1 MSVFAG
7 SALQIWALEPRLLES
22 QFHATKGTSYFR
34 LCRPAGPARNDVA
47 LGPTGFRVIMPA
59 GRDKS
64 VQGRYSAARAILA
77 VGLLCTAF
85 TFGKAQAGPSAETV
99 ARGKA
104 LTEAADCASC
114 HTADP
119 SKPFAGGKRI
129 DTPFGGIYSPNLTPD
144 RDTGIGAWSDDDF
157 YRSLHD
163 GVARDGS
170 RYYPAFPYP
179 NFTKLIRDDV
189 LAIRAY
195 LATLMPVDNSPPPPQ
210 LRWPFNYRAL
220 MRVWNFLFFR
230 PGTFEPNRQKSAEW
244 NRGAYLVEGAA
255 HCGACHTPKNF
266 FGADRRGRAFSGG
279 RVQGWFAPRL
289 DNAERSGLKSWSAED
304 IVEYL
309 QSGRNGR
316 SHAGGLMAEVV
327 VNSTSKMSDA
337 DVRAIAVYL
346 KNLPEGAPEPEV
358 TPPPQAEMTA
368 GAALYAHAC
377 IACHEA
383 DGSGAP
389 RIYPPLPGNA
399 NLLSADPSSTLR
411 IILDGAQTV
420 TTPRAPN
427 TGSMPAYAKQLTDQ
441 QIADVANYIRN
452 SWGNAAPLVTPAQV
466 KSARRM

>member
-1 MSVFAG
+1 M
-7 SALQIWALEPRLLES
+7 
-22 QFHATKGTSYFR
+22 
-34 LCRPAGPARNDVA
+34 
-47 LGPTGFRVIMPA
+47 
-59 GRDKS
+59 
-64 VQGRYSAARAILA
+64 RAILA
-77 VGLLCTAF
+77 TILLCTAF
-85 TFGKAQAGPSAETV
+85 TIGRAQGEPSAETI

-104 LTEAADCASC
+104 LTVAADCAGC

-144 RDTGIGAWSDDDF
+144 RETGLGAWSDEEF
-157 YRSLHD
+157 YRALHD

-179 NFTKLIRDDV
+179 NFTKITRDDV

-195 LATLMPVDNSPPPPQ
+195 LATLTPFRNIKPPPE
-210 LRWPFNYRAL
+210 LRWPLNYRVV
-220 MRVWNFLFFR
+220 MRGWDLLFFR
-230 PGTFEPNRQKSAEW
+230 PGTFEVNPNKSEEW

-255 HCGACHTPKNF
+255 HCGGCHTPKNM
-266 FGADRRGRAFSGG
+266 FGADKRGQPYGGG

-289 DNAERSGLKSWSAED
+289 DSADRGGLKSWSADD

-316 SHAGGLMAEVV
+316 NHAGKLMAEVV

-346 KNLPEGAPEPEV
+346 KDLPAGAPEPAV
-358 TPPPQAEMTA
+358 TPPPQAEMAA
-368 GAALYAHAC
+368 GAAVYARAC

-399 NLLSADPSSTLR
+399 NLQSDDPSSTLR

-427 TGSMPAYAKQLTDQ
+427 TGSMPAYARELSDQ

-466 KSARRM
+466 AKARRM

>member
-1 MSVFAG
+1 M
-7 SALQIWALEPRLLES
+7 
-22 QFHATKGTSYFR
+22 
-34 LCRPAGPARNDVA
+34 
-47 LGPTGFRVIMPA
+47 
-59 GRDKS
+59 
-64 VQGRYSAARAILA
+64 RAILA

-85 TFGKAQAGPSAETV
+85 TFGKAWAEPSGETI

-104 LTEAADCASC
+104 LAEAADCASC

-144 RDTGIGAWSDDDF
+144 RDTGLGAWSDSEF
-157 YRSLHD
+157 YRALHY
-163 GVARDGS
+163 GVRRDGS

-179 NFTKLIRDDV
+179 NFTKMIRDDV

-195 LATLMPVDNSPPPPQ
+195 LATLMPVHNSPPPPE
-210 LRWPFNYRAL
+210 LRWPLNYRVA

-230 PGTFEPNRQKSAEW
+230 PGIFEPNQQKSAEW
-244 NRGAYLVEGAA
+244 NRGGYLVTGAA
-255 HCGACHTPKNF
+255 HCGGCHTPKNI
-266 FGADRRGRAFSGG
+266 FGADKRGRAFGG
-279 RVQGWFAPRL
+279 GLVQGWFAPRL
-289 DNAERSGLKSWSAED
+289 DGAERGGLKSWGVDD

-316 SHAGGLMAEVV
+316 SHAGKLMAEVV
-327 VNSTSKMSDA
+327 VNSTSKM
-337 DVRAIAVYL
+337 RR
-346 KNLPEGAPEPEV
+346 K
-358 TPPPQAEMTA
+358 PPQADMTT
-368 GAALYAHAC
+368 GAAVYAHAC

-383 DGSGAP
+383 DGGGAP

-399 NLLSADPSSTLR
+399 NLQAADPSSTLR

-427 TGSMPAYAKQLTDQ
+427 TGSMPAYAKQLSDQ

-452 SWGNAAPLVTPAQV
+452 SWGNAAPLVTLAQV
-466 KSARRM
+466 KKARRM